1 MSILLEQYILEAIY
15 QQKLEEG
22 MSDFLPKTRLEG
34 TLQAGI
40 LGLLILLG
48 KKMKDNNE
56 ISLDTPPKA
65 VAERVV
71 DVYNKE
77 NRNNALYGKTREN
90 AQDFLED
97 NLEEITID
105 ELYKKYRNGEINIQA
120 FNDSE
125 NQQAS
130 NTQLE
135 EMFFNYM
142 KGTYKD
148 YFVADFN
155 EMSKEDFDYIVD
167 QYETFLD
174 NNAFK
179 FTNSEYNQAMS
190 LAFLLSSCDHYNLD
204 SNKIK
209 GYSDRLEAVHGA
221 LHTIEH
227 LSENLPDPSQLAI
240 TQNELEETIIDLV
253 NGQIEKVKELRNN
266 LAENYD
272 DAENEDKIAMYD
284 DMILQI
290 EGRFQN
296 TFGFE
301 LMKKR

>member
-1 MSILLEQYILEAIY
+1 MSILLEQYILETIY

-56 ISLDTPPKA
+56 LSNNPQQQAIQIVDQVEREASRNPEVKKFIDKHNLGDVEESLEKS
-65 VAERVV
+65 
-71 DVYNKE
+71 
-77 NRNNALYGKTREN
+77 
-90 AQDFLED
+90 
-97 NLEEITID
+97 LEEMSI
-105 ELYKKYRNGEINIQA
+105 EQLYEKYRNGEINTQV
-120 FNDSE
+120 FDDSE

-130 NTQLE
+130 NAELE

-148 YFVADFN
+148 YFVSDFN

-179 FTNSEYNQAMS
+179 FTDSEYHQAMS
-190 LAFLLSSCDHYNLD
+190 LADVLSSCDHYNLD

-209 GYSDRLEAVHGA
+209 SYSDRLEAVHGT
-221 LHTIEH
+221 LQTIDQ
-227 LSENLPDPSQLAI
+227 LSENLPDPSQLSI
-240 TQNELEETIIDLV
+240 SQDEFEETITDLV
-253 NGQIEKVKELRNN
+253 NEQIEKVKELRNN
-266 LAENYD
+266 EG
-272 DAENEDKIAMYD
+272 NEDKLAMYD

-290 EGRFQN
+290 EDRFYT

-301 LMKKR
+301 LMKER